1 MVESGSSVQGSPTLL
16 QRVRGW
22 LPEGGNLPVRDWE
35 ARHRFIL
42 VIIAA
47 HAVGLAI
54 FGLVQGWHPMYA
66 LGEGALIGLIGLLA
80 SFSRLSPRFR
90 AAAAALALVT
100 SSAVFVQFW
109 GGYIEGHFH
118 FFIVVALV
126 VLYQDWIPFLLAI
139 AYVAID
145 HGLIGTLLPGW
156 VYNHPDAIANPW
168 KWAVFHALL
177 VLGECVALIYAWRFS
192 ERTRSQVDLLMK
204 AAGEAILGLDGNG
217 RIAFANP
224 AATRMTGRSMESLIN
239 RPMGQ
244 ILQDPAQSVGNGGLT
259 ASWTDVHEAGDD
271 LVVVRPDGSHLP
283 VNWAYSPV
291 REHDRVVGHVV
302 TMMDATPQRVAEEE
316 RRKRLEQFNEVERLK
331 ELNQFKT
338 LFINTA
344 AHELHTPL
352 TPLRL
357 NVFALK
363 EGHKGSLN
371 AEQQEVVSVLERN
384 VERLSLL
391 VEEVLNAAR
400 LQANR
405 FTIEKQA
412 VEFVQLATETVSSFE
427 EQARGAGIRLT
438 LNAKGPIHLQ
448 ADHRRIG
455 QVLYNLLDNA
465 LKFTPRGG
473 SIDVEVSA
481 ADGGLM
487 VRVRDTGV
495 GITPKDHA
503 KLFHPFS
510 QAHDHMAYTRSGSG
524 LGLYISRGIIELHG
538 GRIGFTS
545 DAGKGSTFWFTMPRE

>member
-1 MVESGSSVQGSPTLL
+1 MESNGGQTTRSVPWYERL
-16 QRVRGW
+16 RAW
-22 LPEGGNLPVRDWE
+22 LPEGGNLPAQDWE

-42 VIIAA
+42 AIIAA
-47 HAVGLAI
+47 HVVGLAA
-54 FGLVQGWHPMYA
+54 FGLVQGWRPVYA
-66 LGEGALIGLIGLLA
+66 LGEPLIIGLLGLIA
-80 SFSRLSPRFR
+80 YSRRLSPRFR
-90 AAAAALALVT
+90 SATAALALVT

-109 GGYIEGHFH
+109 GGFIEGHFH
-118 FFIVVALV
+118 FFIVVAIV

-145 HGLIGTLLPGW
+145 HGVIGTLFPSW
-156 VYNHPDAIANPW
+156 VYNHPDAIRYPW
-168 KWAVFHALL
+168 KWAAFHALL
-177 VLGECVALIYAWRFS
+177 VLGECVALIYAWRFT
-192 ERTRSQVDLLMK
+192 ERTRSQVDLLMT
-204 AAGEAILGLDGNG
+204 AAGEGILGLDGGG

-224 AATRMTGRSMESLIN
+224 AATRMAGRPLEGLLNAPVST
-239 RPMGQ
+239 
-244 ILQDPAQSVGNGGLT
+244 ILLDPAARPGDGLT
-259 ASWTDVHEAGDD
+259 TSWSDAHVSGDN
-271 LVVVRPDGSHLP
+271 LVVVRPDGTQLP

-302 TMMDATPQRVAEEE
+302 TLMDATPHRQAEEE
-316 RRKRLEQFNEVERLK
+316 RRKRLAQVNEMEHLK

-363 EGHKGSLN
+363 EGHKGELN
-371 AEQQEVVSVLERN
+371 SEQLEVVTVLERN

-391 VEEVLNAAR
+391 VEDVLNAAR

-405 FTIEKQA
+405 LSIQKKGFDFVELAQETIASFQAQAKQSGVGLSLTA
-412 VEFVQLATETVSSFE
+412 PPQIQVPGD
-427 EQARGAGIRLT
+427 RHRLT
-438 LNAKGPIHLQ
+438 
-448 ADHRRIG
+448 
-455 QVLYNLLDNA
+455 QVLTNLIDNA

-473 SIDVEVSA
+473 SIVVELSA

-495 GITPKDHA
+495 GIAPKDHA
-503 KLFHPFS
+503 RLFQPFS

-524 LGLYISRGIIELHG
+524 LGLYICRGIIDLHG
-538 GRIGFTS
+538 GRMGFTS
-545 DAGKGSTFWFTMPRE
+545 EPGIGSTFWFALPRE